1 MSDLYDGRKCCQCT
15 KEEHK
20 CVNCRCAR
28 QNRKCINCRK
38 GDGCQNPLGRDQGGE
53 REEEEQENSQESQ
66 GESQHDRRQ
75 DEVRVPD
82 TPPQPP
88 QRNPPPPQPPQ
99 LDPNVVENERG
110 IFTWKGLTA
119 EAITRWVSNTYLEIV
134 GWSAHNLFEPPKC
147 AATTKIAKEMVI
159 LLNQYIQDTPF
170 APHALKIFFMLPKLF
185 FQRTHNRTKTSE
197 NVKAV
202 TRRVDLWLTN
212 KLDELL
218 EEARAIQKRPTRL
231 PLNQKNENKARNF
244 ADRMRQGK
252 VASALR
258 ALNEEETGG
267 VLPLTRDTI
276 LQLKEKHPPPS
287 EMVGLRLQGCH
298 QAPNSVIYE
307 MITGDMVWKK
317 ALQTHGSA
325 VPSGLDARGWRRL
338 LSSTLRDI
346 SDLDYEATVV
356 ESDISVDRREV

>member
-1 MSDLYDGRKCCQCT
+1 MAVKTPWDVTRAGR
-15 KEEHK
+15 
-20 CVNCRCAR
+20 
-28 QNRKCINCRK
+28 
-38 GDGCQNPLGRDQGGE
+38 GR
-53 REEEEQENSQESQ
+53 
-66 GESQHDRRQ
+66 RRSKK
-75 DEVRVPD
+75 
-82 TPPQPP
+82 TA
-88 QRNPPPPQPPQ
+88 RNPRARV
-99 LDPNVVENERG
+99 NMTGGR
-110 IFTWKGLTA
+110 
-119 EAITRWVSNTYLEIV
+119 
-134 GWSAHNLFEPPKC
+134 
-147 AATTKIAKEMVI
+147 M
-159 LLNQYIQDTPF
+159 
-170 APHALKIFFMLPKLF
+170 
-185 FQRTHNRTKTSE
+185 RTHNRTKTSE

-231 PLNQKNENKARNF
+231 PLNQKNKNKARNF

-325 VPSGLDARGWRRL
+325 GPSGLDARGWRRL
-338 LSSTLRDI
+338 LSSTLC
-346 SDLDYEATVV
+346 VV
-356 ESDISVDRREV
+356 VGSVVAPSSQINGSSLLLTALMGKLG